1 ASDGAVHK
9 RAYAESQ
16 GGGCIQLGSYA
27 ARLDTDK
34 SPLLGQL
41 LGALGTGVSLSA
53 ADYNALAGAD
63 IDLLG
68 LVNAP
73 LGAVTLQ
80 QAITTNQGISLA
92 GFYLAAADV
101 LKAESGATAAVSAL
115 QALAVGVPGLTIPAG
130 ELLSLGT
137 GGSSG
142 LGADLNVLDLVTA
155 AAAVAGKN

>member
-1 ASDGAVHK
+1 
-9 RAYAESQ
+9 
-16 GGGCIQLGSYA
+16 
-27 ARLDTDK
+27 
-34 SPLLGQL
+34 
-41 LGALGTGVSLSA
+41 SA

-155 AAAVAGKN
+155 AAAVAGKNAGLSIPQLGINLPVVGNVTASLSAFEGLKPYCGRPRDAEDPNV